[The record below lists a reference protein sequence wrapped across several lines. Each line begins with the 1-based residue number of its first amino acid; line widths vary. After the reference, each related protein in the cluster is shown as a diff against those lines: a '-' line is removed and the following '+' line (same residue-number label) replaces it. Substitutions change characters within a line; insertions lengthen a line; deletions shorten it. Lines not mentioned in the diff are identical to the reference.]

1 MRLLKILILCIIL
14 ISGCSYKPPDAV
26 KVRIKGSDTMLIV
39 TELLAEHYMKEHPG
53 VSVYVEGGGT
63 ALGVKSLSTGEI
75 DICTA
80 SRPLKAEEVK
90 ILSEKFGLLGMS
102 TIIAKDGLT
111 IFVHPENPVDD
122 ISLEQLKDIFTCRI
136 SNWKYLG
143 GKDTSIVPVSRNPNS
158 GTYLYFKDHILE
170 GEEYCDDITIE
181 PTTQSIIQ
189 KITENKNAIGYG
201 GIGYYTSK
209 VKHLKINGEE
219 PTEKN
224 VIDNIYPISRYLY
237 LYTLQTPEGPVKN
250 FIDWVLSPEGQK
262 VIKEAG
268 YIPLWEIAQ

>member
-1 MRLLKILILCIIL
+1 MRLLRILILTIL
-14 ISGCSYKPPDAV
+14 LLTGCSYKPSDAV
-26 KVRIKGSDTMLIV
+26 KIRIKGSDTMLIV

-80 SRPLKAEEVK
+80 SRPLKSEEVK
-90 ILSEKFGLLGMS
+90 ILSEKFGLIGMS

-111 IFVHPENPVDD
+111 IFVNPGNPVDD

-158 GTYLYFKDHILE
+158 GTYLYFKEHILE

-209 VKHLKINGEE
+209 VKHLKINGQE

-250 FIDWVLSPEGQK
+250 FIDWVLSSEGQK
-262 VIKEAG
+262 VIKDAG